1 MSGRAQSPHPRGP
14 APNRERPSGRLLTAD
29 DLAKRWQ
36 VPRSHVY
43 GLTRSGA
50 LPVVRLGR
58 YYRYALAAIEEFEA
72 SGGAA
77 PDA

>member
-1 MSGRAQSPHPRGP
+1 
-14 APNRERPSGRLLTAD
+14 
-29 DLAKRWQ
+29 LAARWQ

-58 YYRYALAAIEEFEA
+58 YYRYALAAIEEFEQA
-72 SGGAA
+72 GGAA